1 MNTQLTAEQLV
12 AALSLRDLSNPAQG
26 PHAIQLLLDAI
37 QTHLTDTYQAPLQR
51 LPASPLV
58 PVTQNYDALGYP
70 PDGPA
75 REARYSRYLS
85 DDWMLRTQTSALVP
99 TWLQSWPD
107 KTPRRLML
115 LTHGLVYRR
124 DSIDRLHCAEPH
136 QADIWILLPRSEL
149 IDEQRM
155 VRTAIG
161 ELCQAI
167 LPDQAISLSRSP
179 HPYTQDGLQ
188 LDALTAKGE
197 LVEIGECGRIDP
209 GLLARTGWNPNDVTG
224 IAIGLGLDRLLMVR
238 KQLPDIRLLRNADP
252 RVAEQML
259 DLEPWRPVSWQPAIE
274 RDLSIAT
281 DNATDA
287 ELLGDQVRQ
296 ALTDQADWL
305 EMVQVLSETPAHAL
319 PPQAVERLGLKS
331 GQKNLLLRLVIRH
344 PTRSITQA
352 EANALRNR
360 VYQSVHRG
368 EVMHWAND

>member
-12 AALSLRDLSNPAQG
+12 AALSLRDLTNPAHG

-37 QTHLTDTYQAPLQR
+37 QTHLLDTYQAPLQR

-58 PVTQNYDALGYP
+58 PVKQNYDALGYP

-107 KTPRRLML
+107 KTPRRLIL

-136 QADIWILLPRSEL
+136 QADIWILLPRNEPD
-149 IDEQRM
+149 DEQRM
-155 VRTAIG
+155 VRSAIG
-161 ELCQAI
+161 KLCQAV
-167 LPDQAISLSRSP
+167 LPDQAISFSQSP

-188 LDALTAKGE
+188 LDALTAKGD

-209 GLLARTGWNPNDVTG
+209 GLLQRTGWNPDEVTG

-238 KQLPDIRLLRNADP
+238 KALPDIRLLRNADP
-252 RVAEQML
+252 RVAEQMV
-259 DLEPWRPVSWQPAIE
+259 DLAPWRPVSWQPAIE

-281 DNATDA
+281 ESAADEET
-287 ELLGDQVRQ
+287 LGDRIREALADQV
-296 ALTDQADWL
+296 DWL
-305 EMVQVLSETPAHAL
+305 EAVRVLSETPAEEL
-319 PPQAVERLGLKS
+319 PPQAIDRLGLQP
-331 GQKNLLLRLVIRH
+331 GQKNVLLRLIIRH
-344 PTRSITQA
+344 PTRSVTQA

-360 VYQSVHRG
+360 VYQAVHQG
-368 EVMHWAND
+368 EAMQWACD